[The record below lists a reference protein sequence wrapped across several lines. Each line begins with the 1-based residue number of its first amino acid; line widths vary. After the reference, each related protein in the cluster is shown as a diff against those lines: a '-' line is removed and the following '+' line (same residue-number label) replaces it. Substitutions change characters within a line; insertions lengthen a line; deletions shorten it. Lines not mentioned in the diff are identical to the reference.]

1 MINIATDG
9 TENEIE
15 NQIGDENENGGE
27 NEIRDGD
34 NSGGDGSVRPNNP
47 TEHAERTTRPSFPS
61 EQSGANI
68 FFLASNRRGSVPVQ
82 PPTGTPRIETARR
95 NRRTATTTAT
105 ATATTTTTNLPLQLY
120 YYYYWLL
127 RVSTAAASIRAWT
140 LSEASERSG
149 GVALTPTR
157 GATGWCDE

>member
-1 MINIATDG
+1 MINIVTDG
-9 TENEIE
+9 AENEIK
-15 NQIGDENENGGE
+15 NQIGDENENGDE
-27 NEIRDGD
+27 NEIRDED

-47 TEHAERTTRPSFPS
+47 TELPVRTERRRY
-61 EQSGANI
+61 

-105 ATATTTTTNLPLQLY
+105 ATATTTTTNLSLQLY

-127 RVSTAAASIRAWT
+127 RVSTAAASIHAWT
-140 LSEASERSG
+140 LSGASERSS

-157 GATGWCDE
+157 GVTGWFDE

>member
-9 TENEIE
+9 TEN
-15 NQIGDENENGGE
+15 QTGDENK
-27 NEIRDGD
+27 IRDED

-47 TEHAERTTRPSFPS
+47 TEHAERTTRPSSPS
-61 EQSGANI
+61 EQSGADI

-95 NRRTATTTAT
+95 NGRTVT
-105 ATATTTTTNLPLQLY
+105 ATATTTTTNLSLQLY

-127 RVSTAAASIRAWT
+127 RVSTAAASIHAWT
-140 LSEASERSG
+140 LSGASERSG

-157 GATGWCDE
+157 GATGWFDE